1 MAYSIR
7 RLSQDEMDQAA
18 IVHRT
23 AFDERLPWLSGL
35 HTPKE
40 DRIFF
45 RETVF
50 ADCEVWGAIDD
61 VVFGFIA
68 FRKGWIDQLYV
79 LPHRQN
85 QGAGG
90 VLLQVAKAAS
100 SSLKLWTFQRNE
112 PARRFY
118 EKHGF
123 VGVEETDGTRNEER
137 EPDVLYQWQER
148 RPGSSGQVLAFDKW
162 VLCRL
167 LSWLAVVGSSRKEGV
182 ARLE

>member
-1 MAYSIR
+1 MTYLLR

-18 IVHRT
+18 IIHRK
-23 AFDERLPWLSGL
+23 AFDERLPWPSGL
-35 HTPKE
+35 HTPDE

-45 RETVF
+45 RERVF

-61 VVFGFIA
+61 EVIGFIA

-85 QGAGG
+85 QGAGR
-90 VLLQVAKAAS
+90 VLLQVAKGAS
-100 SSLKLWTFQRNE
+100 PSLMLWTFQRNA

-123 VGVEETDGTRNEER
+123 VAVKQTDGSGNEER
-137 EPDVLYQWQER
+137 EPDVLYQWQT
-148 RPGSSGQVLAFDKW
+148 PQS
-162 VLCRL
+162 
-167 LSWLAVVGSSRKEGV
+167 
-182 ARLE
+182 